1 MVSHKD
7 TLKERLKQKI
17 FDEEMKATW
26 KEIGDGSDLE
36 KKQKEYLEY
45 TKKDRHPMSYTVNK
59 EVEEWWRSAPLR
71 LNLDKSLSIFWM
83 LALIYVAF
91 WCSIGLYVA
100 IRFLTA

>member
-17 FDEEMKATW
+17 FDEEMKVLW
-26 KEIGDGSDLE
+26 KEIDEIPASHMSS
-36 KKQKEYLEY
+36 KEYREFI
-45 TKKDRHPMSYTVNK
+45 KKDRHPMSYTVK
-59 EVEEWWRSAPLR
+59 EEIEEWWRSAPLR

-83 LALIYVAF
+83 LAWIYVAF

-100 IRFLTA
+100 IQFFTA